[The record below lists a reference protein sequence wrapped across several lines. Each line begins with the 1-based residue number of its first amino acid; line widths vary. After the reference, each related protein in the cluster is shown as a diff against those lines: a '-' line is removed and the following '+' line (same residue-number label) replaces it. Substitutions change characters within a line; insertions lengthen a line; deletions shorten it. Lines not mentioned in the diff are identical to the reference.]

1 MRLFIMRHGPA
12 EESAPSGRDFDRSLS
27 APGRKRATAA
37 AEELR
42 RRGEHPERIISSPLV
57 RAVQTARLVA
67 SVFGVAQTDVREEL
81 APAEDAFELVQEL
94 LAGPAESVLLVSHAP
109 DVSLLAERLLAKS
122 GKRVGAFSPATI
134 AALELAGGKATSLF
148 TLDAAAL
155 AP

>member
-12 EESAPSGRDFDRSLS
+12 EEDAPSGRDFDRQLS
-27 APGRKRATAA
+27 AAGRKRTTAA
-37 AEELR
+37 AQELR
-42 RRGEHPERIISSPLV
+42 RRGERPDRIISSPLV

-67 SVFGVAQTDVREEL
+67 SAFGIASTDVRAEL
-81 APAEDAFELVQEL
+81 APNEDALDLVQEL
-94 LAGPAESVLLVSHAP
+94 LVGPAESVLLVSHAP

-122 GKRVGAFSPATI
+122 GRRVGAFSPATI
-134 AALELAGGKATSLF
+134 AAIELSAGQATSLF